1 MGRVVI
7 GSAIAL
13 ALGLGAEAVQPAFEP
28 AVYRAGGVPLL
39 PTMAVGG
46 GEVLF
51 DVAVNA
57 RGNVDQVT
65 PLRLTPPF
73 SELFADAVRGWT
85 FRPAKDLGLP
95 APAHVLVAVLVRPP
109 ALTIPSTLGEQPR
122 DVAPARPELP
132 FPLSLVVPPHPPN
145 AHRSG
150 VVLVEA
156 RIDVRG
162 HVTAAQVVR
171 PAPPF
176 NSAASDA
183 AWQWTFTP
191 ARLRGTPIP
200 SVAYLA
206 FGFPEPVTGGGS

>member
-7 GSAIAL
+7 GSLIAL
-13 ALGLGAEAVQPAFEP
+13 AVGIGATAVQPAFEP
-28 AVYRAGGVPLL
+28 ALYRAGGVPLL

-57 RGNVDQVT
+57 RGSVDHVT

-73 SELFADAVRGWT
+73 TELFADAVREWT

-109 ALTIPSTLGEQPR
+109 ALMVPSTLGEQPR
-122 DVAPARPELP
+122 DVAAPRPELP
-132 FPLSLVVPPHPPN
+132 FPLSIVAPPHPPN

-150 VVLVEA
+150 VVVVEA
-156 RIDVRG
+156 RIDARG
-162 HVTAAQVVR
+162 RVTGAQVVH

-176 NSAASDA
+176 NGAATDA

-191 ARLRGTPIP
+191 ARLRDTPVP

-206 FGFPEPVTGGGS
+206 FGFPEIVTN

>member
-7 GSAIAL
+7 GPVIAL
-13 ALGLGAEAVQPAFEP
+13 ALAIGADAVQPAFEP
-28 AVYRAGGVPLL
+28 ALYRAGGVPLL

-51 DVAVNA
+51 DVAVSA
-57 RGNVDQVT
+57 RGNVDHVT

-73 SELFADAVRGWT
+73 TELFEESVREWT

-95 APAHVLVAVLVRPP
+95 APSHVLVAVLVRPP
-109 ALTIPSTLGEQPR
+109 ALTVPSTLGEQPR
-122 DVAPARPELP
+122 DVAAARPELP
-132 FPLSLVVPPHPPN
+132 FPLTLVGPPHPPN

-150 VVLVEA
+150 VVVVEV
-156 RIDVRG
+156 RIDGNGR
-162 HVTAAQVVR
+162 VTGAQVVR

-176 NSAASDA
+176 NSAAADA

-191 ARLRGTPIP
+191 ARLRGTPVP
-200 SVAYLA
+200 SIAYLV
-206 FGFPEPVTGGGS
+206 FGFPEPVTN